1 MLRPDDAVKEPEE
14 ATMQSRTIDELRVGD
29 AAESSKTITET
40 DIALFAAVTGDF
52 NPVHM
57 DAEFAKTTP
66 FGARVA
72 HGPITLSLSAGILGM
87 RLPGIGTVAVTNHID
102 YRKPV
107 YIGDTITTRVEVA
120 ELDAARN
127 RATMSLRWTNQD
139 GAVVAEGVAVV
150 KPPRTSLL

>member
-1 MLRPDDAVKEPEE
+1 MRSL
-14 ATMQSRTIDELRVGD
+14 TMEQLSVGD

-57 DAEFAKTTP
+57 DAVFAASTP

-87 RLPGIGTVAVTNHID
+87 RLPGVGTVAVTNHID
-102 YRKPV
+102 YLKPV
-107 YIGDTITTRVEVA
+107 YIGDTITTHVEVA
-120 ELDAARN
+120 QLDPERN

-139 GAVVAEGVAVV
+139 GDVVAEGEAVV